1 MSKIYFENGENYH
14 IKNEAEV
21 SVIKYNG
28 SNKIKIK
35 NCSNRS
41 NNLDKLKKIS
51 ADEYV
56 NTETGEICE
65 YTKYD
70 YKTKSSLCRSMKK
83 LRELFLNNFNGGE
96 NEICLTLT
104 FEKKEENF
112 DKTVAHLNDFWKN
125 LKKEFPDLEHISV
138 IEKQEERNSWHI
150 HMLIKD
156 TKHKKLCISAEEI
169 KRIWNKG
176 IIHITKITN
185 RNVKNLINDTTKVE
199 DENSAIIKLSN
210 YLSKTKSKEQIP
222 ANKKTYYKS
231 RGIKFP
237 NVDKMKYSEAQKI
250 LDDNNYCLLF
260 ERTLLIRSS
269 NTDSILKKI
278 KEEMYTTD

>member
-70 YKTKSSLCRSMKK
+70 YKTSSSLCRSMNR

-112 DKTVAHLNDFWKN
+112 DKTVTHLNNFWKN
-125 LKKEFPDLEHISV
+125 LKKEFPDLEYIAV
-138 IEKQEERNSWHI
+138 IEKQEERNCWHI

-156 TKHKKLCISAEEI
+156 TKHKKLYIPAEEI

-176 IIHITKITN
+176 IIYVTKITN
-185 RNVKNLINDTTKVE
+185 RNVKNLINDTTKAE
-199 DENSAIIKLSN
+199 DENNAIIKLSN

-250 LDDNNYCLLF
+250 LDDNNCCLLF
-260 ERTLLIRSS
+260 EKTLLIRSS

-278 KEEMYTTD
+278 KEEIYTID